1 MKDMN
6 LNDFVLKFEEQLEE
20 VTPGTIKPETVFR
33 ELPEWDS
40 MGGLVIIA
48 MIDREY
54 NKQVTGDEMVSA
66 QTVADLFNIIDKK

>member
-1 MKDMN
+1 MN

-20 VTPGTIKPETVFR
+20 VTPGTIKPSTVFR

-54 NKQVTGDEMVSA
+54 KKQITGDEMVLA
-66 QTVADLFNIIDKK
+66 ITVEDLYNTISKK